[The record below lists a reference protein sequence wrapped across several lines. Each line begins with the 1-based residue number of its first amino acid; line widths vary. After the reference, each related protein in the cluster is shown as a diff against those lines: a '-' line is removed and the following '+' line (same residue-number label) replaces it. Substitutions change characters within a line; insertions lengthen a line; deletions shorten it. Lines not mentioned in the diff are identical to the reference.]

1 MALLHVITPFCKQ
14 PVMQMAVCVHRSTA
28 APIWRSSKRVGGCAA
43 RRAWTAA
50 LPVACH
56 ASATTMSDI
65 VLGSCKP
72 PGERPITVT
81 VSRVID
87 APLAEVSRVLLGNWK
102 WQWLDR
108 CPQAGLAV
116 LDVQQPTESTGE
128 HAGIGVRAGAQRN
141 LVRHALIDSAGEPWE
156 RRAQYTSDA
165 PLRTDDD
172 QRPRFRRMHGRNPRW
187 RA

>member
-1 MALLHVITPFCKQ
+1 
-14 PVMQMAVCVHRSTA
+14 MQTAVCVHRSTA
-28 APIWRSSKRVGGCAA
+28 APSWRSSKRGGGCVA

-50 LPVACH
+50 LPAACH

-87 APLAEVSRVLLGNWK
+87 APLAEVSRILLGNWT
-102 WQWLDR
+102 WEWLDK

-116 LDVQQPTESTGE
+116 LDVQQPTGATGE
-128 HAGIGVRAGAQRN
+128 HASVGVRAGAQRN
-141 LVRHALIDSAGEPWE
+141 LVSHVLTDSSALGTTQSAV
-156 RRAQYTSDA
+156 
-165 PLRTDDD
+165 
-172 QRPRFRRMHGRNPRW
+172 HI
-187 RA
+187 